1 MNIIVC
7 MKQVPNREAVLRI
20 NAEQTWIREDDMA
33 FEANESDTYALEEAL
48 RLKEKMGG
56 EVVVCTVGPAAA
68 QSVIREA
75 LAKGADRAIHLSDPA
90 FCGLDAFATA
100 RLMAEVFKK
109 EKFDL
114 ILTGLQSDDY
124 GFGQTGVILAELL
137 HLPHTTLVMGLE
149 STEGGSRLKI
159 KRELESGWF
168 QSLEL
173 PLPAV
178 LSIQSGINQPR
189 YASLKGI
196 MGVKKKEIKVMD
208 LAATGLQ
215 AADLAPRQVIRRI
228 YVPQKT
234 KQTEFL
240 QGSAKEMAVKLVDKL
255 KNEVRVI

>member
-7 MKQVPNREAVLRI
+7 VKQVPSREAALRI
-20 NAEQTWIREDDMA
+20 NADQSWIREEDLS
-33 FEANESDTYALEEAL
+33 FETNESDIYALEAAL
-48 RLKEKMGG
+48 QLKEKLGG
-56 EVVVCTVGPAAA
+56 EVVVCTMGPASA
-68 QSVIREA
+68 QTVIREA
-75 LAKGADRAIHLSDPA
+75 LAKGAERALHLNDPA
-90 FCGLDAFATA
+90 FAGLDPYGAA
-100 RLMAEVFKK
+100 RVMAEVFKK

-124 GFGQTGVILAELL
+124 GFGQTGVVLAELL
-137 HLPHTTLVMGLE
+137 NLPHTTLVMGIE
-149 STEGGSRLKI
+149 PMDGGARVKI

-168 QSLEL
+168 QWMEL

-196 MGVKKKEIKVMD
+196 MGVKKKEIKPVD
-208 LAATGLQ
+208 LAATGLSP
-215 AADLAPRQVIRRI
+215 ADIARRQVIRKV

-240 QGSAKEMAVKLVDKL
+240 EGPAKEVAVKLVDKL
-255 KNEVRVI
+255 KNERRVI

>member
-7 MKQVPNREAVLRI
+7 IKQVPSREASLKI
-20 NAEQTWIREDDMA
+20 NAEQNWIREQDLT
-33 FEANESDTYALEEAL
+33 FETNESDIYALEAAL
-48 RLKEKMGG
+48 QLKEKLGG
-56 EVVVCTVGPAAA
+56 EVVVCTLGPASA
-68 QSVIREA
+68 QTVIREA
-75 LAKGADRAIHLSDPA
+75 LAKGAERGLHLNDPVFA
-90 FCGLDAFATA
+90 GLDAYASA
-100 RLMAEVFKK
+100 RVMAEVFKK

-124 GFGQTGVILAELL
+124 GFAQTGVILAELL
-137 HLPHTTLVMGLE
+137 NLPHTTLVMGIE
-149 STEGGSRLKI
+149 PIDGGSRVKI

-196 MGVKKKEIKVMD
+196 MGVKKKEIRAID
-208 LAATGLQ
+208 LAATGLV
-215 AADLAPRQVIRRI
+215 ASDLSRKQTIQKV

-240 QGSAKEMAVKLVDKL
+240 QGSPKEIATQLVEKL
-255 KNEVRVI
+255 KNDARVL